1 MLVGRAALDIICVL
15 FPFHQPFLLPS
26 DTITLLSAALETLLK
41 RDVSL
46 NRRLYAW
53 LLGSQVNKSHLAAH
67 LPRSSVSEEFS
78 YFQSYAKVY
87 LISALKQI
95 VSRVSMASKHA
106 SKAESILPYRLLRIL
121 MDRQEVGSHIV
132 KEILF
137 DLVSCLKLQV
147 ENLGGLATKEPSVL
161 KNCTHNPE
169 KDDLPRKPASKRGT
183 LKADIL
189 QSANLFFNCLSSEL
203 LWEWMGSL
211 LTHSFGGS
219 EENVEESR
227 LSDSMQQSSESLQSD
242 GEKSPAVVSQ
252 HRPLTHNSAE
262 QLVARGDVSKTSSA
276 SPPCSAI
283 LELVTF
289 LLRSL
294 PLVSSAYPHSPGLP
308 TIHFLNA
315 SIFAYCEQSNA
326 GQWEGLGM
334 RLRAWE

>member
-1 MLVGRAALDIICVL
+1 MSFADRNVLVGRAALDIICVL

-46 NRRLYAW
+46 NRRPYAW
-53 LLGSQVNKSHLAAH
+53 LQGSQVNKSHLAAH
-67 LPRSSVSEEFS
+67 LPRSSVSDEFS
-78 YFQSYAKVY
+78 YFQSYTKDY
-87 LISALKQI
+87 LVSALKQI
-95 VSRVSMASKHA
+95 VSRASMASKHA

-121 MDRQEVGSHIV
+121 MDRQEVGSHVV

-137 DLVSCLKLQV
+137 NLVSCLKLQV
-147 ENLGGLATKEPSVL
+147 ENLGGLDTKEPSVL
-161 KNCTHNPE
+161 KNCTHNP
-169 KDDLPRKPASKRGT
+169 DDLPRKPASKRGT

-203 LWEWMGSL
+203 LWEWMGGL
-211 LTHSFGGS
+211 LTLSFGGS
-219 EENVEESR
+219 EEGIEESQ
-227 LSDSMQQSSESLQSD
+227 LPDGSEPLQSD
-242 GEKSPAVVSQ
+242 GEKSPAVVSH

-262 QLVARGDVSKTSSA
+262 QLVARGDVSKDSSA

-294 PLVSSAYPHSPGLP
+294 PLVSSHS
-308 TIHFLNA
+308 
-315 SIFAYCEQSNA
+315 
-326 GQWEGLGM
+326 
-334 RLRAWE
+334 

>member
-1 MLVGRAALDIICVL
+1 MSFADRNVLVGRAALDIICVL

-78 YFQSYAKVY
+78 YFQSYAKAYIV
-87 LISALKQI
+87 SALKQI
-95 VSRVSMASKHA
+95 VSRASMASKHA

-121 MDRQEVGSHIV
+121 MDRQEVGSHVV

-137 DLVSCLKLQV
+137 DLVSCLKQQV
-147 ENLGGLATKEPSVL
+147 ENLGGLDTKESSVL
-161 KNCTHNPE
+161 KNCAHNPE

-211 LTHSFGGS
+211 LTLSFGGC
-219 EENVEESR
+219 EEGVEESR
-227 LSDSMQQSSESLQSD
+227 LPDSSEPLQSD

-262 QLVARGDVSKTSSA
+262 QLVARGDVSKNSSA
-276 SPPCSAI
+276 SPPCSVI

-294 PLVSSAYPHSPGLP
+294 PLVSSHS
-308 TIHFLNA
+308 
-315 SIFAYCEQSNA
+315 
-326 GQWEGLGM
+326 
-334 RLRAWE
+334 